1 MSEATNFTPRVIS
14 AEDAN
19 FRWEQALALYSTFT
33 EIWIN
38 NPKLAKQAGR
48 RVQELVMPLEEVQQR
63 HLNDLN

>member
-1 MSEATNFTPRVIS
+1 MSEATNFPPRVIS
-14 AEDAN
+14 AQDAN

-33 EIWIN
+33 EIWTN